1 MSGLVTVEIKNHT
14 IDDNYVLDYNV
25 IHYSKEMVRKF
36 IETSLSIDKRIQ
48 EA

>member
-1 MSGLVTVEIKNHT
+1 MSGLVTVEITNHT
-14 IDDNYVLDYNV
+14 IDDNYKLDFNV
-25 IHYSKEMVRKF
+25 IHYSKEMVRKY